1 MKKTPVFDFEIMGLI
16 SSWPVNVAI
25 YNNLQQEPSDDVS
38 MKTLGI
44 PSGRKS
50 INEIFGFSDK
60 KSEK

>member
-1 MKKTPVFDFEIMGLI
+1 MDK
-16 SSWPVNVAI
+16 
-25 YNNLQQEPSDDVS
+25 NLQQVPSDDVS

-60 KSEK
+60 NSDK